1 MMSDTPNDKMESD
14 LSPQDE
20 EHLSLQLSKFHPSR
34 SIDDAKIH
42 SWATLMNQAAME
54 ATEER
59 LKKLRPKAPSQLATM
74 KWSLAMDEAK
84 EASAVADHSKAVSKS
99 PVVHHTLRWW
109 GAACAAVLIL
119 GGLAMTLLRD
129 AQVVND
135 PTSSNLVAT
144 TANPTQVVGTGDLNR
159 QTVRIVDN
167 GVNWNAESGKAERS
181 YLVDYEDSVEL
192 QDNNGNRVLI
202 SAPATKMVVV
212 PVETY

>member
-1 MMSDTPNDKMESD
+1 
-14 LSPQDE
+14 
-20 EHLSLQLSKFHPSR
+20 
-34 SIDDAKIH
+34 
-42 SWATLMNQAAME
+42 
-54 ATEER
+54 
-59 LKKLRPKAPSQLATM
+59 
-74 KWSLAMDEAK
+74 MDEAK
-84 EASAVADHSKAVSKS
+84 EASAVADHSKTVSKS
-99 PVVHHTLRWW
+99 PVVHHTLRWL

>member
-84 EASAVADHSKAVSKS
+84 EASAVSDHSEAVSKS

-109 GAACAAVLIL
+109 GVACAAVLIL

-144 TANPTQVVGTGDLNR
+144 TANPSQVVGTGDLNR

>member
-1 MMSDTPNDKMESD
+1 
-14 LSPQDE
+14 
-20 EHLSLQLSKFHPSR
+20 
-34 SIDDAKIH
+34 
-42 SWATLMNQAAME
+42 
-54 ATEER
+54 
-59 LKKLRPKAPSQLATM
+59 
-74 KWSLAMDEAK
+74 
-84 EASAVADHSKAVSKS
+84 
-99 PVVHHTLRWW
+99 
-109 GAACAAVLIL
+109 
-119 GGLAMTLLRD
+119 MTLLRD